1 MRLAHNTKVH
11 GWNGFQRD
19 VKLFSQAMLARQC
32 WGLIT
37 ELEDSLCAQVLKG
50 RYFPGGYFL
59 NFSTTRSCSF
69 TWRSLMFGKDLLQ
82 QGIILKIGEGD
93 KVRITSDRW
102 ILEAPCVTP
111 KKERLIKLDLSLIRK
126 RLRGWPNFEF
136 LNRCSD
142 GRTETVDVKISSKR
156 IRLTTHML
164 DSEFRWIANDSSIFS
179 YWIE

>member
-19 VKLFSQAMLARQC
+19 VKLFSQAMLSRQC

-126 RLRGWPNFEF
+126 GLRG
-136 LNRCSD
+136 
-142 GRTETVDVKISSKR
+142 
-156 IRLTTHML
+156 
-164 DSEFRWIANDSSIFS
+164 
-179 YWIE
+179 